1 METENDRLLASRAED
16 LLRTAQLRRRP
27 QFMGFLDGHE
37 RRVAQR
43 VCQSQGSGGSIL
55 LWGGYPEA
63 ERVLLGAFPDWQP
76 PAEELFP
83 LTCVRIT
90 WRFGA
95 LTHRDFLGALLSL
108 GLKRETIGDMA
119 VDPEGDGGVC
129 RVVCRDRMADFVA
142 ENLTRVGRCGVA
154 CAQTDMTGMHG
165 PDRFAPIQDTVAS
178 PRLDCV
184 VAALCGLSRA
194 QAGELIAQGLVS
206 VDFEVEDDWAAAVEQ
221 GAAVSIRGHGRF
233 AVDEVGPPTRKGRL
247 RLAARRYI

>member
-1 METENDRLLASRAED
+1 METENDRLLASRVED
-16 LLRTAQLRRRP
+16 LLRAAQLRRQP

-37 RRVAQR
+37 RHVAQR
-43 VCQSQGSGGSIL
+43 VCRAQGADGSAL
-55 LWGGYPEA
+55 FWGGYADA

-76 PAEELFP
+76 PAQELFP
-83 LTCVRIT
+83 LTCVRAV
-90 WRFGA
+90 WRFGT

-129 RVVCRDRMADFVA
+129 RAVCRDPMADFVI
-142 ENLTRVGRCGVA
+142 ENLTRVGRCGVT
-154 CAQTDMTGMHG
+154 CARTDMTGMHG
-165 PDRFAPIQDTVAS
+165 PDRFAPVQDTVAS

-184 VAALCGLSRA
+184 VAALCGLSRT

-206 VDFEVEDDWAAAVEQ
+206 VDFEQEADRAATVEQ

-233 AVDEVGPPTRKGRL
+233 AVDALGSPTRKGRL